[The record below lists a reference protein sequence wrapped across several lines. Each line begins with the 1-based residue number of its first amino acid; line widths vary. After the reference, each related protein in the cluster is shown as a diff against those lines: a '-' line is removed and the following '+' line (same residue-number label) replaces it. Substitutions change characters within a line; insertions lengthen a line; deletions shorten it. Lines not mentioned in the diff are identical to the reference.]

1 MCGCLGLN
9 FGHHSWQGPLPT
21 EPSYRHRNFKDL
33 LIYVYGCVSLCAHQ
47 KGTLD
52 PLGVELQ
59 AFVSHVMWVWNL
71 SSSPLREQLVLGTT
85 EPCPLPHTRSAA
97 LPLRTPVW
105 KAHISHCC
113 FPVCVLAH
121 LCFMRLFET
130 QCAQVFSVFP
140 PAPDTHWCL
149 ACLCVCVRMC
159 VSDPRDLELQTGVSY

>member
-1 MCGCLGLN
+1 M
-9 FGHHSWQGPLPT
+9 
-21 EPSYRHRNFKDL
+21 
-33 LIYVYGCVSLCAHQ
+33 YGCVSLCAHQ
-47 KGTLD
+47 KGTSD

-59 AFVSHVMWVWNL
+59 EFVSHVMWVWNL

-97 LPLRTPVW
+97 LPLGTPVW

-140 PAPDTHWCL
+140 PPPRHTL
-149 ACLCVCVRMC
+149 VFGLLVCLCEDLCVRSPGPGIADRC
-159 VSDPRDLELQTGVSY
+159 ELLSGCWELNPKFPGRTALCPAPV